1 MNKENIQ
8 KRLRNWRTWI
18 ALFSLLGFLFTKF
31 GMPEADNFLKELLPY
46 LFAVGVALGIWTD
59 HEDKGEDA

>member
-1 MNKENIQ
+1 MTKENIV
-8 KRLRNWRTWI
+8 KRLRNWKTWV
-18 ALFSLLGFLFTKF
+18 ALFSLVGFVFTKF